1 MECFIPIQIK
11 IITDVKSSRCSG
23 RRKKTEGQAETKMGR
38 WCDGRCREVGG
49 MLQGIGTA
57 GRSFRRR
64 PWLKKGCCANDDD
77 DDDEIDNKQRNSV

>member
-1 MECFIPIQIK
+1 
-11 IITDVKSSRCSG
+11 
-23 RRKKTEGQAETKMGR
+23 
-38 WCDGRCREVGG
+38 